1 MRECSWPRR
10 IALLG
15 SVCLF
20 AAGQGLESSNR
31 ELPEYTPRQKVA
43 GVIRIWGHGSRNHD
57 FIGGLLSLWE
67 QGFRKYQPGVSF
79 STELFGNASAIGGL
93 YTGAA
98 DVAFMGREIW
108 PIEKDGYEQG
118 MGYEPFGLSIANGSV
133 ANPNHDFALVI
144 FVNGDNPL
152 SKLSLVQL
160 DAIFGADHK
169 RGPKNIRTWA
179 DLGSTGEW
187 ADHPIHLYGY
197 GIDRDFSQFFET
209 AVFAGSRKW
218 NCSLHQFAD
227 GQQIVDALAKDRYG
241 IAFSSLAYKNAMVKP
256 IALSSGPDTEPYFAS
271 EQIIIGGQYPLA
283 RTPYMFVNHP
293 SKQPMDANVKEFLL
307 YVLSREGQQAVLDDG
322 GYLPLSAEAARKQRD
337 RLLQ

>member
-1 MRECSWPRR
+1 MRECSWVGR

-15 SVCLF
+15 SACLI
-20 AAGQGLESSNR
+20 AAGQGLNSSAS
-31 ELPEYTPRQKVA
+31 ELPEYIPRQQVS

-57 FIGGLLSLWE
+57 FVSGLMHSWE
-67 QGFRKYQPGVSF
+67 EGFRRYQPGVTF

-98 DVAFMGREIW
+98 DIAFMGREIW
-108 PIEKDGYEQG
+108 AIEKDGYEQG
-118 MGYEPFGLSIANGSV
+118 MGYPPFGLSVANGRV

-144 FVNGDNPL
+144 FVHHDNPL

-169 RGPKNIRTWA
+169 RGPNNIRSWG
-179 DLGSTGEW
+179 DIGLTGEW

-218 NCSLHQFAD
+218 NCGLHEFAD
-227 GQQIVDALAKDRYG
+227 GQQILDALAKDRYG
-241 IAFSSLAYKNAMVKP
+241 IAFSTLAGKNAMVKP
-256 IALSSGPDTEPYFAS
+256 VALSSAPKAEPYFAS
-271 EQIIIGGQYPLA
+271 EQSIIAGRYALA

-293 SKQPMDANVKEFLL
+293 PRQGMDPKIKEFLL
-307 YVLSREGQQAVLDDG
+307 YVLSRQGQQAVVGDG
-322 GYLPLSAEAARKQRD
+322 GYLPLSSEAAQKQRD